1 MTLHLKSIVSAK
13 LDNLEILHNYFVE
26 HFVLDNHVYN
36 FQITIT
42 NANFVKRYLYSDLY
56 KTLINII
63 NGIICVITRT
73 IIDFDFLNLTATK
86 DNGEVL
92 VKYKPFPAD
101 RHYIDYYPSQI
112 HLKNNASVILS
123 ASINDDDLQKV
134 FILFSYPYT
143 SWSWSNLYVIW
154 EIIQNSVILKFSFL
168 DKTKAKKRKAIC
180 TKLDIKYEE
189 IDDFCNMANSASNP
203 QHGMRHY
210 SSNKPSI
217 PVSIGFGF
225 ELIREVIIKWLLL
238 CYDFNIST
246 AVPDLPK
253 GTKLIT
259 EKEEYK
265 QLRNQQ
271 RNKT

>member
-13 LDNLEILHNYFVE
+13 PDNLEILHNYFVE
-26 HFVLDNHVYN
+26 HFVLDNNVYN

-42 NANFVKRYLYSDLY
+42 NTNFIERYLYSCLY

-86 DNGEVL
+86 DNGEVVRFPPL
-92 VKYKPFPAD
+92 PAD
-101 RHYIDYYPSQI
+101 RYYRDYYPSQI
-112 HLKNNASVILS
+112 HSKNNASVILL
-123 ASINDDDLQKV
+123 ASLNDEDLQIV
-134 FILFSYPYT
+134 FILFSHPYT
-143 SWSWSNLYVIW
+143 SWSWNNFYVIW
-154 EIIQNSVILKFSFL
+154 EIIQNSVIIKFSIIFP
-168 DKTKAKKRKAIC
+168 DKTKAKRKVIC
-180 TKLDIKYEE
+180 EKLGIKYEE

-217 PVSIGFGF
+217 PISIGFGF
-225 ELIREVIIKWLLL
+225 ELIREVIIQWLQL

-253 GTKLIT
+253 GTKIIT